1 MNQRELKKI
10 KELVIEFNQ
19 KVVKN
24 TEIVENTN
32 NFVAWLVSQFR
43 KEWIMKSA
51 KTSIQILDTP
61 QNFLIWLKEK
71 LEPEIETL
79 KEKKE
84 KEKDIPVIPD

>member
-1 MNQRELKKI
+1 MRQRELKKI

-32 NFVAWLVSQFR
+32 DFVAWLVSQFR

-79 KEKKE
+79 KEK
-84 KEKDIPVIPD
+84 DILVTPD